1 MRISDWSSDV
11 CSSNLADSGKIA
23 LAALPVL
30 QKNGARGVR
39 LLGTELWNTEPGLSR
54 VPAMHGAWFASVP
67 DDYFRQFASRYR
79 SRFGGEPYRLASLGY
94 DNVLMVNRVEAKWQ
108 PGAPFPQA
116 ALRDRKSTRLN
127 SSH

>member
-30 QKNGARGVR
+30 QKNGARAVR
-39 LLGTELWNTEPGLSR
+39 LLGTELWNTETGLSR

-79 SRFGGEPYRLASLGY
+79 PRFGGEPYRMASRGY
-94 DNVLMVNRVEAKWQ
+94 DSVMPANRGVETRSEEDREGKNGSS
-108 PGAPFPQA
+108 PG
-116 ALRDRKSTRLN
+116 RR
-127 SSH
+127 